1 MGTVPNVKAEFMNA
15 NQDNSSDPLLQ
26 LSLSKKQ
33 EVGGW
38 EIQDELGAGG
48 FGRAYKVEKILYV
61 GDSTVRVSAVL
72 KVVKS
77 TISDTSDAMHMLV
90 NEIRQLSLVN
100 SRYVANFRDA
110 GIYKDGLKL
119 APYLVVDFIQGGNLK
134 ELIRERRAKHRSGL
148 SATQFKTLAENTLR
162 GLYGAHSQNVL
173 HLDIKP
179 DNIIYSA
186 VDDAFVIID
195 FGLAVLSHR
204 DTINTFRGGTYGYIA
219 PEEYISETS
228 RMSDIFSLGM
238 TFYEA
243 ATGFNPIQ
251 RTLAEYLEKNDP
263 QETNMTRAAQI
274 ATDITIIDY
283 SILSSDKR
291 ALIEPML
298 EHDPKKRPS
307 LERLIAMASE
317 LSTGSSADGTGAAA
331 KGVANEDWIDTV
343 LKVFSSQPID
353 NAKLTIDHED
363 HFQIWFK
370 TKLVDGEIVMIC
382 SKPKDYLSL
391 GDIGWRPYQPGTL
404 IFRFESRPTPETIS
418 EVAVKSITHGFGLSM
433 PFTIT

>member
-1 MGTVPNVKAEFMNA
+1 MNA
-15 NQDNSSDPLLQ
+15 NQDNFSDPLLK
-26 LSLSKKQ
+26 LTFGKEK

-61 GDSTVRVSAVL
+61 GDSSVRVSAVL

-77 TISDTSDAMHMLV
+77 TISDTSDAKHMLV

-119 APYLVVDFIQGGNLK
+119 APYLVVDFIEGGNLK

-162 GLYGAHSQNVL
+162 GLYGAHSKNVL

-219 PEEYISETS
+219 PEEYVSETS

-283 SILSSDKR
+283 SLVSSDKR

-298 EHDPKKRPS
+298 EHNPKKRPS
-307 LERLIAMASE
+307 LERLIAIASE
-317 LSTGSSADGTGAAA
+317 LSSGASSDGADSLTPDAA
-331 KGVANEDWIDTV
+331 NRDWVQV
-343 LKVFSSQPID
+343 LSKIVSNQPID
-353 NAKLTIDHED
+353 NAKITIDHED

-418 EVAVKSITHGFGLSM
+418 ELAVKSITQGFGLSL

>member
-1 MGTVPNVKAEFMNA
+1 LGTVPNVKAEFMNA

-26 LSLSKKQ
+26 LSLSKQQ

-38 EIQDELGAGG
+38 EIQDELGKGG
-48 FGRAYKVEKILYV
+48 FGRAYKVEKVLHV
-61 GDSTVRVSAVL
+61 GESTVRFSAVL
-72 KVVKS
+72 KVVNS
-77 TISDTSDAMHMLV
+77 TIPDTSNAKHMLV
-90 NEIRQLSLVN
+90 NEIRQLSRVN

-110 GIYKDGLKL
+110 GIYEDGLKL
-119 APYLVVDFIQGGNLK
+119 APYLVVDFIEGATLK
-134 ELIRERRAKHRSGL
+134 ALIEERAKHRSGL
-148 SATQFKTLAENTLR
+148 SDTKFKTLAENTLR
-162 GLYGAHSQNVL
+162 GLYGAHSKDVL

-263 QETNMTRAAQI
+263 QGTNVTRAAQI

-307 LERLIAMASE
+307 LERLISMASE
-317 LSTGSSADGTGAAA
+317 LSSGSLADGTSSMAQGSD
-331 KGVANEDWIDTV
+331 NEDWVDGV
-343 LKVFSSQPID
+343 LKIVSSQPID
-353 NAKLTIDHED
+353 NVKLTIDHED

-391 GDIGWRPYQPGTL
+391 GDIGWRPYQPGIL
-404 IFRFESRPTPETIS
+404 IFRFESKPSPEIIS
-418 EVAVKSITHGFGLSM
+418 ELAIKSITHGFGLSM
-433 PFTIT
+433 PFTFT